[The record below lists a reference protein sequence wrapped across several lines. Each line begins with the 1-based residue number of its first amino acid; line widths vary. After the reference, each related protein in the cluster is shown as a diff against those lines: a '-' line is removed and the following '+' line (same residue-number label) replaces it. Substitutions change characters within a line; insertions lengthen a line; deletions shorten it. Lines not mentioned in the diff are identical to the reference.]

1 MRRMMNSQDLD
12 IITENRYEA
21 VIVTSRRA
29 RHLNSKR
36 LATMARMEN
45 DPDIEIETRKI
56 TGIAM
61 KDFVEG
67 KVNYTKPDKQ

>member
-1 MRRMMNSQDLD
+1 MGRIMNSEDLD
-12 IITENRYEA
+12 KITTNRYEA

-36 LATMARMEN
+36 LATLARMEN
-45 DPDIEIETRKI
+45 DPELEIDTRKI

-67 KVNYTKPDKQ
+67 KVTYVKPDNQ

>member
-1 MRRMMNSQDLD
+1 MRRMMNSEDLD
-12 IITENRYEA
+12 KVTTNRYEA

-36 LATMARMEN
+36 LATLARMEN
-45 DPDIEIETRKI
+45 NPELELETRKI

-67 KVNYTKPDKQ
+67 KVNYTKPDKE

>member
-1 MRRMMNSQDLD
+1 MRRMMNSEDLD
-12 IITENRYEA
+12 KVTTNRYEA

-36 LATMARMEN
+36 LATLARMEN
-45 DPDIEIETRKI
+45 NPELQLETRKI

-61 KDFVEG
+61 KDFVDG

>member
-1 MRRMMNSQDLD
+1 MRRMMNSEDLD
-12 IITENRYEA
+12 KVTTNRYEA

-36 LATMARMEN
+36 LATLARMEN
-45 DPDIEIETRKI
+45 NPELQIETRKI

-61 KDFVEG
+61 KDFVDG

>member
-1 MRRMMNSQDLD
+1 MGRMMNSEDLD
-12 IITENRYEA
+12 KITTNRYET

-36 LATMARMEN
+36 LATMARLEN
-45 DPDIEIETRKI
+45 DPDLEIDTRKI

-67 KVNYTKPDKQ
+67 KVTYVKPDNQ